1 MMLAVRKRK
10 RRPDSHFNVRV
21 AKLVDL
27 PHIASLD
34 VNEFHK
40 STVALEGLQKWFEKY
55 PRGAFVLEDIE
66 TEERE
71 KIVGAFGLW
80 PITQT
85 TYKKIIEGKMD
96 EDEITDSHIRPPA
109 RRPKYKYWYLADIIV
124 AHQYRRTSLSN
135 SRPGLLLLR
144 ESLVHW
150 AKFGDFDDEV
160 IEVCAIA
167 AGEEGEGA
175 KLLEAFGFVS
185 AKTRHGAL
193 VKCKS
198 EDTVYLRSISA
209 AERADIMER
218 IHGLVVRTTWV
229 DSIRT
234 VAGWVIVIGAA
245 GALAL
250 GLHNQFFAQK
260 LGFQLEDWTLQIAG
274 LVICGLSLLFVRNKE
289 MRVTIVAA
297 GLIPIALKL
306 LKIA

>member
-1 MMLAVRKRK
+1 MR
-10 RRPDSHFNVRV
+10 FNVRV
-21 AKLVDL
+21 AKFVDL

-40 STVALEGLQKWFEKY
+40 STVALEGLQKWFEAY
-55 PRGAFVLEDIE
+55 PRGAFVLEDNE

-85 TYKKIIEGKMD
+85 TYNEIIEGKMD
-96 EDEITDSHIRPPA
+96 EDEITDSHIRRPA
-109 RRPKYKYWYLADIIV
+109 KRPGYKYWYLADIIV
-124 AHQYRRTSLSN
+124 AYQYRRTSLSK

-144 ESLVHW
+144 ESLTHW

-185 AKTRHGAL
+185 AKTQDGAP
-193 VKCKS
+193 VKS
-198 EDTVYLRSISA
+198 NSGDTVYMRSISA
-209 AERADIMER
+209 VERAEIMER

-229 DSIRT
+229 DSVRT

-260 LGFQLEDWTLQIAG
+260 LGFQLDEWTLQIAG
-274 LVICGLSLLFVRNKE
+274 LVICGLSLLFVRNRE

-297 GLIPIALKL
+297 GLIPIVLKL